1 VSESGLILSFFSS
14 QNCCNV
20 RWTAGGDGSFLG
32 SSFALIL
39 LIITQLDRPTDRPTR
54 AHTVLFPS
62 SKRERN
68 NVPLKGRGGGRCY
81 DAKVHERDESKSDA
95 NEAEPSSTERSGA
108 GSYKGKKEQKQENA
122 LKQDFNNNG
131 ARINASVRFLLD
143 F

>member
-1 VSESGLILSFFSS
+1 M
-14 QNCCNV
+14 
-20 RWTAGGDGSFLG
+20 
-32 SSFALIL
+32 
-39 LIITQLDRPTDRPTR
+39 
-54 AHTVLFPS
+54 
-62 SKRERN
+62 
-68 NVPLKGRGGGRCY
+68 PLKGRGGGRCY

-108 GSYKGKKEQKQENA
+108 GKGKKQKQENA